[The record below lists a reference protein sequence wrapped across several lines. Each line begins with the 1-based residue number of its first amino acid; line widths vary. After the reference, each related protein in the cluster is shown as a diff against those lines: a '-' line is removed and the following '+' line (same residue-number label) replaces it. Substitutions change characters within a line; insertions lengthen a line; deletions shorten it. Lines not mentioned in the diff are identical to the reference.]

1 MMLESEPPLAR
12 TQIAP
17 GFFSVRFWAFLNAKD
32 DPDPFNKL
40 LKGIVTLPEEWF

>member
-12 TQIAP
+12 TQIEP
-17 GFFSVRFWAFLNAKD
+17 GFFSAGFGVFFNAKD
-32 DPDPFNKL
+32 DPDPFDKM